1 MSSTTSMGKFSGRM
15 PRIAI
20 TEGAIPPWRAREVL
34 EPISASEAST
44 PFRAG
49 AMSVG
54 SWEPLWLKDGLGR
67 SLYAGLHRPVFNA
80 APLGVV
86 LVPPLLIEQPRSR
99 RFVTEVAS
107 GLAALGLPCL
117 RFDFFGTGDSAGTG
131 DQADFA
137 SMCTDIELAAGA
149 LLAHA
154 GVERVAVLAW
164 RGAALPMWPW
174 VLGVGNPEVVV
185 LWEPIVDGA
194 EWLDE
199 LEREDVAERRSR
211 KRYPLRQD
219 FDAGAGDGQLM
230 GLEVSRRLRQDLA
243 GARLADDEHGR
254 RTPVWAVEHPN
265 ARPLPIT
272 LERRFALPADAP
284 SFGGGIR
291 MDARLCVSRSV
302 ARVVTELGQ
311 TLVAVA

>member
-1 MSSTTSMGKFSGRM
+1 MSSTASMGKFSGRM
-15 PRIAI
+15 PRIAL
-20 TEGAIPPWRAREVL
+20 TEGTIQPWRARELL
-34 EPISASEAST
+34 EPTSAAEVST

-67 SLYAGLHRPVFNA
+67 SLYAALHRPVLNA

-99 RFVTEVAS
+99 RFLTEVAS

-137 SMCTDIELAAGA
+137 SMCSDVELAAGG
-149 LLAHA
+149 LRAHS

-164 RGAALPMWPW
+164 RDAALPLWPW

-194 EWLDE
+194 EWLGE

-211 KRYPLRQD
+211 KRYPLRHD
-219 FDAGAGDGQLM
+219 FEASTSDGQLM
-230 GLEVSRRLRQDLA
+230 GLEVSRQLRQDLA
-243 GARLADDEHGR
+243 GARLGSDEHQR
-254 RTPVWAVEHPN
+254 RTPVWTVERQDATPV
-265 ARPLPIT
+265 PIA
-272 LERRFALPADAP
+272 LARRFTLPADAP

-291 MDARLCVSRSV
+291 MDTRLCVSRSLGSLV
-302 ARVVTELGQ
+302 IELGQ
-311 TLVAVA
+311 ALVALA